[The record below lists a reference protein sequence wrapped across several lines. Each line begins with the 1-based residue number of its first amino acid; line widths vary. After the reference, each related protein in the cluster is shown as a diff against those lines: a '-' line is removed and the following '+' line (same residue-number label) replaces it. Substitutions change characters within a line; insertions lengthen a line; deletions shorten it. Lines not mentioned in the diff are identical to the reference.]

1 MLTAQDLNDPKLTG
15 SIVCRYDQNVQARIG
30 SRYMASYGMPASA
43 QAGYGFDAMAMAI
56 GLAGRFGEVA
66 FAPERIMSPDG
77 FSGSLGVFRLEGE
90 RKVRRNCDIFKVAK
104 GSYVFFQKAPP
115 TL

>member
-1 MLTAQDLNDPKLTG
+1 MQ
-15 SIVCRYDQNVQARIG
+15 
-30 SRYMASYGMPASA
+30 
-43 QAGYGFDAMAMAI
+43 
-56 GLAGRFGEVA
+56 
-66 FAPERIMSPDG
+66 RIMSPDG

>member
-1 MLTAQDLNDPKLTG
+1 
-15 SIVCRYDQNVQARIG
+15 
-30 SRYMASYGMPASA
+30 
-43 QAGYGFDAMAMAI
+43 MAMAI
-56 GLAGRFGEVA
+56 GLAGRFREAA
-66 FAPERIMSPDG
+66 FTPEQLMSPNG
-77 FSGSLGVFRLEGE
+77 FSGSLGVFRLEGD